1 MNTLSLRR
9 KALVA
14 AIAGTL
20 VLAACGGDDDDS
32 SSDTTEA
39 AGAASTAPAATETS
53 DAGAVTT
60 EGGTESTEPPPID
73 TTDGGSDG
81 TSAPMEPV
89 SGTLIGAGASSQA
102 AAMQAWQAGFQ
113 EANPD
118 ATVEY
123 DPVGSGGGRE
133 TFLAGGSDFAGS
145 DAYMDDEDYAASIE
159 RCAGD
164 QGAINL
170 PHYISPI
177 VVAYNL
183 PDVAELNLSPATIA
197 GIFSGAITAWDAEEI
212 AADNPDAELP
222 DTAINPVHRS
232 DESGTTQ
239 NFTQYLSTV
248 APGGVDGRAGPGV
261 ARCRRRG
268 CAGHQRCRRRDHR
281 R

>member
-39 AGAASTAPAATETS
+39 AGAASTAPAATTETS
-53 DAGAVTT
+53 DAGVATT
-60 EGGTESTEPPPID
+60 EGGTDSTEPESTEVE

-183 PDVAELNLSPATIA
+183 PDVPELNLSPATHRRDLLRRDHHVERRRDRRRQPRCGVA
-197 GIFSGAITAWDAEEI
+197 GHGDQPGA
-212 AADNPDAELP
+212 PLGRVGHDAELH
-222 DTAINPVHRS
+222 PVPQHRRPRRV
-232 DESGTTQ
+232 DE
-239 NFTQYLSTV
+239 
-248 APGGVDGRAGPGV
+248 RAGPGV
-261 ARCRRRG
+261 AGRRR
-268 CAGHQRCRRRDHR
+268 
-281 R
+281 